1 MITLKFTVCTIKSS
15 RQAIAK
21 LQLKTSVLRG
31 PVSNL
36 IECMRNIRF
45 ADCDKDSKITARLQD
60 FKDLKKI
67 IGIMCIDWGL
77 WDYTIRITVK
87 TVRDCKV

>member
-1 MITLKFTVCTIKSS
+1 MNSKFAVGIIKSS

-36 IECMRNIRF
+36 IECMCNIRF
-45 ADCDKDSKITARLQD
+45 TDCDEDSKVRQDNLKISTITA
-60 FKDLKKI
+60 I
-67 IGIMCIDWGL
+67 
-77 WDYTIRITVK
+77 
-87 TVRDCKV
+87 

>member
-1 MITLKFTVCTIKSS
+1 MITLKSAVGTIKSS

-45 ADCDKDSKITARLQD
+45 TDCDEDSKITARLQD
-60 FKDLKKI
+60 FRKI

-87 TVRDCKV
+87 TV